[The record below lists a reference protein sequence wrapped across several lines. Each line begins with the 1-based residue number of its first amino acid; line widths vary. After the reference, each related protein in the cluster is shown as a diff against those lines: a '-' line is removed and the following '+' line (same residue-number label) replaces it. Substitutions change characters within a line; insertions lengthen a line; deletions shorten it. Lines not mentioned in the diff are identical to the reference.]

1 MSSSGIGIARAPEDP
16 SRIQTQQ
23 PAVPETPVAPQ
34 VREAA
39 HWFFWVVAVT
49 VMDSLLV
56 LLGGQIHRFT
66 GLGATAVVDSFT
78 GANPVG
84 HLITN
89 GWLATF
95 LMFLGFSALEGRKS
109 AFAIGLGVYACDA
122 ALLVV
127 AHDYFCI
134 PFHAFVLYQLYRGF
148 AALQHSSSSDEGAA

>member
-1 MSSSGIGIARAPEDP
+1 MSSSGIGVARAAEGP

-23 PAVPETPVAPQ
+23 PSVPETSVTPQ

-49 VMDSLLV
+49 AMDSVFV
-56 LLGGQIHRFT
+56 LLGGHIHRFT
-66 GLGATAVVDSFT
+66 GLGVTAVVDIFS

-84 HLITN
+84 HLISN
-89 GWLATF
+89 GWLATL
-95 LMFLGFSALEGRKS
+95 LMFLGFTALEGRKS

-148 AALQHSSSSDEGAA
+148 AALQHSPSSEAA